1 MGTGC
6 EVTKLY
12 GMGTDI
18 DQLFTAGIELSY
30 NLPNWMFGIEYSSI
44 SAWYGKINHN
54 NGRVNNATG
63 VSNQRIVGVASFSF

>member
-1 MGTGC
+1 
-6 EVTKLY
+6 
-12 GMGTDI
+12 MGTDI
-18 DQLFTAGIELSY
+18 DQLFTAGIELAY

-44 SAWYGKINHN
+44 SAWYGKINHK